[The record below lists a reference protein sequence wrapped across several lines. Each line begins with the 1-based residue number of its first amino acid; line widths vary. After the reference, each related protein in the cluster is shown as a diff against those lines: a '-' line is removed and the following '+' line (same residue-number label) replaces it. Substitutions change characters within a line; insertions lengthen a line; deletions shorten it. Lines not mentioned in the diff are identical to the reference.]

1 MTAPNLFGKKVTA
14 GQKTKFRAP
23 IAELPDGTPVTVP
36 VVVVR
41 GVEDG
46 PTLALSGAIHGDEYN
61 GVAAISR
68 LFQQLEPRDLHGTLI
83 GVPVMNP
90 FAYYAERRLNIFD
103 YELQNLNRIFP
114 GDPRGDLGQIMAHR
128 LFTEIFGSTDYVID
142 YHEGGR
148 DFMARYL
155 IVGGG
160 LEEDGQTFERGR
172 EMARWFGHGV
182 PTVPTRRLHVE
193 RRPGYSGTLSGAT
206 GRQGISTIA
215 AELGGAGRVWEEHV
229 ADAIGGTRNVMIGLG
244 MLSGEMLRTQEQ
256 QYFCETH
263 EWPRP
268 TRSGLLVPTP
278 VAELNAVV
286 DEGELLANIVD
297 PFGEVVEEIRA
308 PFRSVI
314 LDTRH
319 SAVVYPGDWTYHCG
333 KID

>member
-1 MTAPNLFGKKVTA
+1 MTTPNLFGKMVRAGEKVN
-14 GQKTKFRAP
+14 FRAP

-36 VVVVR
+36 VVVAR
-41 GVEDG
+41 GRAEG

-68 LFQQLEPRDLHGTLI
+68 LFKQLDAHELRGTLV
-83 GVPVMNP
+83 GVPIMNP
-90 FAYYAERRLNIFD
+90 FAYYAERRLNVFD

-128 LFTEIFGSTDYVID
+128 LFTEIFGSTDYLID

-160 LEEDGQTFERGR
+160 LEAAEEAVERGR
-172 EMARWFGHGV
+172 QMARWFGHEV
-182 PTVPTRRLHVE
+182 PVAFTRRLHVD
-193 RRPGYSGTLSGAT
+193 RRPGYGGTLNGAA
-206 GRQGISTIA
+206 GQLGIPTLA

-229 ADAIGGTRNVMIGLG
+229 ADAVAGTRNVMIGLG
-244 MLSGEMLRTQEQ
+244 MLSGEMVRTQDQ

-268 TRSGLLVPTP
+268 TRAGLLVPTP
-278 VAELNAVV
+278 EAELNAVV
-286 DEGELLANIVD
+286 EEGQLLANILD

-333 KID
+333 KVE